1 MLDKRLLD
9 TKNVDLVFQMKRRA
23 SRLKVSWL
31 THQGSQKK
39 RGNPTVQY
47 LPGR

>member
-1 MLDKRLLD
+1 MLEKKLVD
-9 TKNVDLVFQMKRRA
+9 TKNVDLSSQLKHRS
-23 SRLKVSWL
+23 SRLKVSWM

-47 LPGR
+47 LSGH